1 MYALYVYMYM
11 AQTGSMCWNPLS
23 LFQHIHLVGAT
34 PPWSLHLRI
43 SIPLDKNGKK
53 LRSGWFQHIGL

>member
-1 MYALYVYMYM
+1 
-11 AQTGSMCWNPLS
+11 MCWNPLS
-23 LFQHIHLVGAT
+23 SFQHIHLVYAT
-34 PPWSLHLRI
+34 PPRSLHLRI